1 MANIYRMDRLLKA
14 EGKSADDFKVAKQ
27 ADTLQTF
34 YNLDE
39 EEVTEILSNLDIN
52 YLKII

>member
-1 MANIYRMDRLLKA
+1 MDRLLKA

-39 EEVTEILSNLDIN
+39 NEVTEYIVESWLS
-52 YLKII
+52 IIRRLFG